1 MDASI
6 EMKLL
11 AIDRMIDMRKQLIAM
26 QDNLGMSNGLS
37 ADEKI
42 LVYHLEDLLELSK
55 AIGTEVHETGYISER
70 GYTEVAFEYKGVTF
84 NTYILSEEYELYKNE
99 KGRGNSNE

>member
-26 QDNLGMSNGLS
+26 QDNLGMSNGLG
-37 ADEKI
+37 ADERI
-42 LVYHLEDLLELSK
+42 LVRRL
-55 AIGTEVHETGYISER
+55 TGIIKSDR
-70 GYTEVAFEYKGVTF
+70 
-84 NTYILSEEYELYKNE
+84 N
-99 KGRGNSNE
+99 

>member
-1 MDASI
+1 ML
-6 EMKLL
+6 MKE
-11 AIDRMIDMRKQLIAM
+11 
-26 QDNLGMSNGLS
+26 SW
-37 ADEKI
+37 
-42 LVYHLEDLLELSK
+42 LEDLLELSK
-55 AIGTEVHETGYISER
+55 AIGTEAHETGYISER

>member
-11 AIDRMIDMRKQLIAM
+11 AIDKMIGMRKQLIAM
-26 QDNLGMSNGLS
+26 QDNLGMSNGFGV
-37 ADEKI
+37 DDRI

-55 AIGTEVHETGYISER
+55 AIETEVHETGYISEH
-70 GYTEVAFEYKGVTF
+70 GYMEVAFEYKGVTF
-84 NTYILSEEYELYKNE
+84 NTYILPEEYELYKAEEGRDNGNE
-99 KGRGNSNE
+99 

>member
-37 ADEKI
+37 ADERI
-42 LVYHLEDLLELSK
+42 LVFHLEDLLELSK

-70 GYTEVAFEYKGVTF
+70 GYTEVAFE
-84 NTYILSEEYELYKNE
+84 
-99 KGRGNSNE
+99 